1 MRLINTKTLELHEF
15 FSENVP
21 PYAILSHAWGA
32 EEVTFQDWQNRQL
45 AASKQGFFKIKSA
58 CYQSLNQN
66 LEWLWVDTNCIDK
79 TSSAEL
85 TEAINSMFAYYQKS
99 EVCFAYLPDVST
111 SSQDRGLLLA
121 QIRGS
126 RWFTRGWT
134 LQELIAPLHLVFYA
148 ADWSRIGRKDRSLAD
163 LITSITNIDM
173 MYLSG
178 QRNITRASV
187 SKRMSWL
194 ANRTT
199 TRTEDM
205 AYCMLGIFDIN
216 MPLLYGEGKRAFFR
230 LQEEIIRG
238 SNDHTIFCWEWN
250 DDVPDDWGSLLA
262 PWPTVFEGSSGFE
275 GLKMDELSVFSMTNA
290 GLSIRLPTITTLG
303 DAYKAASSWFIML
316 QAAPASTARNNP
328 QAACIR
334 VSGRSAGDLLYVSRF
349 PYPPR
354 PMAMSRTL
362 LGNFNTKSLIVMNR
376 LANGKTFLDDE
387 HPAPSFVSINDPNE
401 YTLGRIGNH
410 NVVIAVLSQGYGTS
424 SAASVATHMTLSFLN
439 IRIGL
444 LVGIS
449 GGVPGIQHDIRL
461 GDVIASTP
469 GNGHNGVFA
478 YDMGVALQ
486 GQEFEIRRVLNAPPF
501 QLLAAMNGLR
511 AQHKIQVHRLQQS
524 IREILGRRPKLRTKF
539 GRPDP
544 DSDRLYF
551 PHIVHPSGQSSHC
564 AGHCGSDPSTL
575 VLRPER
581 MDAENGIVIHYG
593 LIASGN
599 TLCRDAN
606 LRDKFAQKGVLCF
619 EMEAAGLINY
629 FPCVVIRGICD
640 YSDPHKTK
648 DWQGYAAMT
657 AAAYAKDLL
666 KHVTR
671 SQVATKRETRACG
684 TKCLTGHYSSLLME
698 TVFVFMLFLLVE
710 AIASNVV

>member
-334 VSGRSAGDLLYVSRF
+334 VSGRSAGDLL
-349 PYPPR
+349 
-354 PMAMSRTL
+354 
-362 LGNFNTKSLIVMNR
+362 
-376 LANGKTFLDDE
+376 LANGKVLTTSRRL
-387 HPAPSFVSINDPNE
+387 
-401 YTLGRIGNH
+401 RNH

-469 GNGHNGVFA
+469 GNGHNGVLA

>member
-21 PYAILSHAWGA
+21 PYAILSHAWDA

-334 VSGRSAGDLLYVSRF
+334 VSGRSAGDLL
-349 PYPPR
+349 
-354 PMAMSRTL
+354 
-362 LGNFNTKSLIVMNR
+362 
-376 LANGKTFLDDE
+376 LANGKVLTTSRRL
-387 HPAPSFVSINDPNE
+387 
-401 YTLGRIGNH
+401 RNH

-469 GNGHNGVFA
+469 GNGHNGVLA

-539 GRPDP
+539 GRPYP

>member
-1 MRLINTKTLELHEF
+1 
-15 FSENVP
+15 
-21 PYAILSHAWGA
+21 
-32 EEVTFQDWQNRQL
+32 
-45 AASKQGFFKIKSA
+45 
-58 CYQSLNQN
+58 
-66 LEWLWVDTNCIDK
+66 
-79 TSSAEL
+79 
-85 TEAINSMFAYYQKS
+85 
-99 EVCFAYLPDVST
+99 
-111 SSQDRGLLLA
+111 
-121 QIRGS
+121 
-126 RWFTRGWT
+126 
-134 LQELIAPLHLVFYA
+134 
-148 ADWSRIGRKDRSLAD
+148 
-163 LITSITNIDM
+163 
-173 MYLSG
+173 
-178 QRNITRASV
+178 
-187 SKRMSWL
+187 MSWL

-376 LANGKTFLDDE
+376 LANGKVLTTSRRLSEIYSNKNTITFIPVFSPPNLQNGWRFESLHKEYDLNTILLLGAVPITINEQKFGVGGILATWYEKNESKLQILLGGRVKQGSVYPLVKLDSAYSEKTWYHWKQHVKAITSAKPECHFSKSLGITAVLRYSIDVIRGSENCYFLFLVKDE
-387 HPAPSFVSINDPNE
+387 SAHSSLSFLSAVGQCERGNDDDSSDAASDVAETGWICALETHPAPSFVSINDPNE

-606 LRDKFAQKGVLCF
+606 LRDKFAQKG
-619 EMEAAGLINY
+619 
-629 FPCVVIRGICD
+629 
-640 YSDPHKTK
+640 TK